1 MSSDERIRR
10 SDLEA
15 HDWVV
20 RLPIREVV
28 RELVA
33 ILGAP
38 TVAVIG
44 GVKEARA
51 VQQWMEDRIPQR
63 PHVLRFALQLAAMLT
78 NEADEEFAKAWFHAS
93 NPRLGDRIP
102 TLILRDIPLE
112 EAQGDMLRAARAFAG
127 RSTGAEG

>member
-1 MSSDERIRR
+1 MSSGERLKR

-20 RLPIREVV
+20 GLTIHEVV
-28 RELVA
+28 RELAA
-33 ILGAP
+33 ILGAT

-78 NEADEEFAKAWFHAS
+78 NAADEEFARAWFHAS
-93 NPRLGDRIP
+93 NPRLADRIP
-102 TLILRDIPLE
+102 
-112 EAQGDMLRAARAFAG
+112 ML
-127 RSTGAEG
+127 